1 MAIANLPTHSVE
13 KRAKK
18 ICHCYSRKESIEV
31 SGLVAAVPQKQKRY
45 SLEEYLAL
53 EAESEVKHEYRDGE
67 IIEMAGGTT
76 NHNKLAG
83 KLYALLLME
92 LADQNCEVYIGD
104 VRLWIPKTRKY
115 TYPDVMIVR
124 DEPIYTDTTK
134 MTITNP
140 IVIAE
145 VLSSSTQ
152 NYDQGEKFDAYRSI
166 PNFSEYLLIDQ
177 YQCYVKHFAKT
188 AENQW
193 LLTDCKDIN
202 TTISFASIDFKLA
215 LAELY
220 KSIVFK

>member
-1 MAIANLPTHSVE
+1 MFCFLSYFRDKNYEI
-13 KRAKK
+13 
-18 ICHCYSRKESIEV
+18 YS
-31 SGLVAAVPQKQKRY
+31 
-45 SLEEYLAL
+45 
-53 EAESEVKHEYRDGE
+53 
-67 IIEMAGGTT
+67 
-76 NHNKLAG
+76 N
-83 KLYALLLME
+83 
-92 LADQNCEVYIGD
+92 D
-104 VRLWIPKTRKY
+104 VRLWIPKTNKY

-193 LLTDCKDIN
+193 LLTDCKGVN
-202 TTISFASIDFKLA
+202 ETIALASIDFDLA
-215 LAELY
+215 LNELY
-220 KSIVFK
+220 KGIVFE

>member
-1 MAIANLPTHSVE
+1 M
-13 KRAKK
+13 
-18 ICHCYSRKESIEV
+18 
-31 SGLVAAVPQKQKRY
+31 VATVPQQQKLY
-45 SLEEYLAL
+45 SPEEYLAL
-53 EAESEVKHEYRDGE
+53 EAEAEVRHEYRDGE

-83 KLYALLLME
+83 KFYALLLMA
-92 LADQNCEVYIGD
+92 LVDQNCEVYIGD

-115 TYPDVMIVR
+115 TYPDVMIVQ

-188 AENQW
+188 PENQW
-193 LLTDCKDIN
+193 LLTDYQDIN
-202 TTISFASIDFKLA
+202 ATVSFTSIEFNLV
-215 LAELY
+215 LTELY
-220 KSIVFK
+220 KGIVFDK